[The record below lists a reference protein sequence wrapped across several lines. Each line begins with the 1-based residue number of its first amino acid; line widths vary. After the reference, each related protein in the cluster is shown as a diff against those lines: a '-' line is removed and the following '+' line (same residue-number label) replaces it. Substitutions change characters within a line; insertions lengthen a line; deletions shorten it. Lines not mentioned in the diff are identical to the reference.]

1 MGLFQAPPGE
11 NVEEAG
17 RLREKIAAI
26 DVDRLT
32 PMDALTLLAELKK
45 EL

>member
-1 MGLFQAPPGE
+1 MPHTRAPQTRARSGKGT
-11 NVEEAG
+11 AG
-17 RLREKIAAI
+17 I

-32 PMDALTLLAELKK
+32 PMDAMTLLAELKK